1 MAQDIRDMFRNDED
15 ESRKSQKLKSG
26 HQKRFEAK
34 LDAALPQEKKKYSF
48 PYLKIAA
55 VLVVAFGVAMF
66 FFRPGIIMEENRI
79 VETPVEEAPQEN
91 LEKDPA
97 EQFQLSDVSPQY
109 REIENYYMASL
120 NLELANLNITKD
132 NKALIDAFMAKLAEL
147 DKEYKRLNADLKES
161 GPNEQTVEA
170 MVANLQLRLDLLF
183 KLKNKIKEIKES
195 KNDDYEDLQA

>member
-1 MAQDIRDMFRNDED
+1 MAQDIRDMFRNEED
-15 ESRKSQKLKSG
+15 ESRKSQKLKTG

-34 LDAALPQEKKKYSF
+34 LDATLPEQKKRNSF

-66 FFRPGIIMEENRI
+66 FFKPGINMEENRV
-79 VETPVEEAPQEN
+79 VEIPVEENLQEDAQ
-91 LEKDPA
+91 ERAK
-97 EQFQLSDVSPQY
+97 QFQLSDVSPQY

-120 NLELANLNITKD
+120 NLELANLNITED
-132 NKALIDAFMAKLAEL
+132 NRALINAFMAKLAEL

-170 MVANLQLRLDLLF
+170 MVANLQLRLELLF

-195 KNDDYEDLQA
+195 KNDNYEDLQA

>member
-1 MAQDIRDMFRNDED
+1 MAQDIRDMFGKDED
-15 ESRKSQKLKSG
+15 ESRKSHQLKSG

-34 LDAALPQEKKKYSF
+34 LDAALPQKKKKNSF
-48 PYLKIAA
+48 IYLKIAA

-66 FFRPGIIMEENRI
+66 FFRPGITMEENRM
-79 VETPVEEAPQEN
+79 VETPVEEAPQE
-91 LEKDPA
+91 DFQDSA
-97 EQFQLSDVSPQY
+97 GQFQLSDVSPQY

-120 NLELANLNITKD
+120 NLELANLNITDD

-195 KNDDYEDLQA
+195 KNDNYEDLQA